1 MNLIIIDSK
10 IYIFNTAALAAVFIS
25 KSMNYLM
32 KNYNPLPVSF
42 DYGKGCYLYSEKGK
56 KYLDAI
62 SGIGVCGLGHSNNQ
76 ITKVINSQSK
86 KLLHVSNLFHI
97 KNQEELAKKICKI
110 SKMDSAFFCNSG
122 SEANETA
129 IKLARLHANNK
140 KLKNS
145 KIIMFDRSWHGRT
158 IATLSA
164 TGNKSVRKGFEPVL
178 NGFLECQFN
187 NIQSVKKA
195 ISNNNVSAIMIE
207 IIQGE
212 GGIRL
217 ANKDFIK
224 NIREITQKKDI
235 LLIVDEVQSGM
246 GRTGKWFSY
255 QNYNIKPDIVSCA
268 KGMGNGVPI
277 GACLGNKKVSKL
289 FTPGSHGSTF
299 GGNPLVCAV
308 SSKVID
314 VIENNNLNSNSKKV
328 GDYIRSQLKSKTK
341 KINIVK
347 EVRGLGLMIGIE
359 IKKHNSNI
367 VKDCL
372 EKGLILNL
380 TSGNVIRLLPPLI
393 TTKNQANFI
402 IKNLCE
408 VLESY

>member
-1 MNLIIIDSK
+1 
-10 IYIFNTAALAAVFIS
+10 
-25 KSMNYLM
+25 MNYLM
-32 KNYNPLPVSF
+32 KNYKPLPISF
-42 DYGKGCYLYSEKGK
+42 EYGKGCYLYSGKGA
-56 KYLDAI
+56 KYFDAI

-76 ITKVINSQSK
+76 ITKVISSQSK
-86 KLLHVSNLFHI
+86 KLLHVSNLFNI
-97 KNQEELAKKICKI
+97 KNQEQLAKKICKI

-140 KLKNS
+140 KIKNP
-145 KIIMFDRSWHGRT
+145 KIIMFDKSWHGRT

-164 TGNKSVRKGFEPVL
+164 TGNKAVRKGFEPVI
-178 NGFLECQFN
+178 NGFLECEFN
-187 NIQSVKKA
+187 NIKSVKQA
-195 ISNNNVSAIMIE
+195 INKNNISAIMIE
-207 IIQGE
+207 IVQGE
-212 GGIRL
+212 GGIRV

-224 NIREITQKKDI
+224 NIREITEKKDI

-255 QNYNIKPDIVSCA
+255 QNYNIKPDIVTCA
-268 KGMGNGVPI
+268 KGLGNGVPI

-314 VIENNNLNSNSKKV
+314 LIQRDNLNANSKMIGK
-328 GDYIRSQLKSKTK
+328 YIISQLKLKTSKMDV
-341 KINIVK
+341 VK

-359 IKKHNSNI
+359 IKKQNSNI
-367 VKDCL
+367 VKDCF

-393 TTKNQANFI
+393 ITKNQANFI
-402 IKNLCE
+402 IKKLCE
-408 VLESY
+408 VLKNY